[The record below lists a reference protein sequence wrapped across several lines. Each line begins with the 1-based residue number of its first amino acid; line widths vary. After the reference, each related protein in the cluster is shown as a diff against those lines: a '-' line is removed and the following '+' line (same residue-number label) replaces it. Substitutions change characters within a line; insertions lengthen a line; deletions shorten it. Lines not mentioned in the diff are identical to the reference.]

1 MPNLNVPS
9 SQLITQI
16 KSLFPPR
23 RTFLRNLKCRICED
37 WLPRLQESHLS
48 SGGVCS
54 SLDLFASAMRL
65 INYHLDSRTCPIPSD
80 TTSPIDC
87 RLQYPETYFHVSPHT
102 QLDQHSSSQE
112 PHCWYHWY
120 RVLLSVNHMLS
131 TQVEKDSPAKY
142 GLLAPS
148 HSNGLLALPLAG
160 NTISWAGL
168 KYVVPCTLILA
179 TAHTRPI
186 ERKTAIA
193 SLPTRIKIQKNVRP

>member
-48 SGGVCS
+48 SDGVCS

-65 INYHLDSRTCPIPSD
+65 INYHLHSQTTCSIPSH
-80 TTSPIDC
+80 TTSTIDC
-87 RLQYPETYFHVSPHT
+87 RLQYPETYSHVSPHT
-102 QLDQHSSSQE
+102 QLDQHSNSQG

-120 RVLLSVNHMLS
+120 WVLLSVNHTVSM
-131 TQVEKDSPAKY
+131 QVEKDSPAKY

-168 KYVVPCTLILA
+168 KYVVACTLALA
-179 TAHTRPI
+179 TAHTRLS
-186 ERKTAIA
+186 EQKTAIVPL
-193 SLPTRIKIQKNVRP
+193 SN